1 MPFDEL
7 LPQTRD
13 REHYKFELNS
23 DNEHAV
29 RVLAEIISGA
39 LDATPAGL
47 RNGLRVSTLN
57 VGDTI
62 TQIPSSPYI
71 APNGAGRNA
80 LSIHN
85 MSDTDKLYVG
95 DSSVTADRVNGV
107 TSGWEIPAN
116 GYLNFDITKDVLIY
130 ARCESGKTVQIK
142 ILEVA

>member
-1 MPFDEL
+1 MPFSEL

-29 RVLAEIISGA
+29 RVIAEIAGGSVA
-39 LDATPAGL
+39 PAGL
-47 RNGLRVSTLN
+47 RNGLRVTTMT
-57 VGDTI
+57 VDDTI

-71 APNGAGRNA
+71 APNGEGRNA

-95 DSSVTADRVNGV
+95 DDDVTADRVNGT
-107 TSGWEIPAN
+107 TSGWEIPKN
-116 GYLNFDITKDVLIY
+116 GYLNFDVTKDVLLY
-130 ARCESGKTVQIK
+130 ARCESGKSVQIK
-142 ILEVA
+142 IMEIA